1 MTALLESRETH
12 LAPSPEW
19 SPQSIRSFRH
29 GYSVHMEMIKHAAF
43 IRNLDVENISS
54 RVYRIS
60 DGRRTVSFWGH
71 TPETTSLVSSVISS
85 SKDITKTLLRDAG
98 LNVPEGSVFEQDE
111 EDAAWE
117 IATAIGFPVVVKPI
131 HGSGGRGVTSNI
143 KERRHFSLA
152 WKAARDAADSP
163 IIVEK
168 HIHGNDYRLFVIG
181 DRLRAVA
188 WRVPAYVD
196 GDGETPIEGLI
207 EIKNQ
212 SRMANPYVGA
222 KPIKLTSMMLQYLA
236 DQDLNAD
243 SVLPSGERLYL
254 HLVANIGGGGE
265 SVDVTEKVHA
275 DFADIAARARKAF
288 PTSHCG
294 IDLLCEDIARPAS
307 QQTWAICEVN
317 ICPDI
322 AMHHFPVVGM
332 PRDVAGDLIEHL
344 FPGSYP
350 LKEKSWKKAFIEVTG
365 QVTGVGYG
373 QWLRR
378 VADLGGLTGWVRNA
392 ADDRVEALLC
402 GAPRSVENVIRMCHD
417 GPSRAKPGKVAVS
430 EYRGKVPSRFTIRAE
445 NAG

>member
-1 MTALLESRETH
+1 
-12 LAPSPEW
+12 
-19 SPQSIRSFRH
+19 
-29 GYSVHMEMIKHAAF
+29 MEMIKHAAF
-43 IRNLDVENISS
+43 IRNLDVETISS

-71 TPETTSLVSSVISS
+71 TPDTTSLVSSVISS
-85 SKDITKTLLRDAG
+85 SKDITKKVLQNAG
-98 LNVPEGSVFEQDE
+98 VNVPEGSVFEQNE
-111 EDAAWE
+111 EDEGWE
-117 IATAIGFPVVVKPI
+117 FATAIGLPVVVKPV

-143 KERRHFSLA
+143 KEWRHFSLA

-181 DRLRAVA
+181 DQLRAAA
-188 WRVPAYVD
+188 WRVPAYID
-196 GDGETPIEGLI
+196 GDGETSIEGLI
-207 EIKNQ
+207 ESKNQ

-236 DQDLNAD
+236 DQDLNPD
-243 SVLPSGERLYL
+243 SILPSGQRLYL

-265 SVDVTEKVHA
+265 SVDITEKVHA
-275 DFADIAARARKAF
+275 DFADIAARACKAF

-294 IDLLCEDIARPAS
+294 IDLLCEDITRPAS

-350 LKEKSWKKAFIEVTG
+350 LKEKFWKKAFIEITG
-365 QVTGVGYG
+365 QVTDVGFRR
-373 QWLRR
+373 WLRR

-392 ADDRVEALLC
+392 AEDRVEAVLC
-402 GAPRSVENVIRMCHD
+402 GAPRSVENAIGLCRI
-417 GPSRAKPGKVAVS
+417 GPGRAKPDNVAVS
-430 EYRGKVPSRFTIRAE
+430 EYRGKIPPRFTIRTE
-445 NAG
+445 SAG